1 MKDGIIEGRL
11 HQGDLDVDTDVV
23 VVGTGSAG
31 AVVGALLAEAGQQ
44 VVFVEE
50 GSHCPAEVYG
60 RYRPSQHL
68 RELWRDAALSIL
80 FPLGDTPAINLM
92 MGRCVGGSSVLT
104 GGVCFRTP
112 EWVLEEWRR
121 EHGLGDLS
129 PQEME
134 PVFREVEEAIH
145 VEEVPVA
152 MRSRST
158 ALYNEGAARRG
169 HALKSTRRN
178 TRDCGGC
185 GKCNFGCPHGAKLS
199 VDLTY
204 LPRALKAG
212 ARIYSD
218 CLVDKIETRGG
229 RAVGISG
236 RVLNGAGG
244 RRGGRM
250 AIRARRVIVAA
261 GACHSPLILMKSG
274 VGRDSEQVGRNL
286 TLHPSFRVM
295 ARFDR
300 PVNGWGGALQSAY
313 SDAFERDGFT
323 LMSIFAP
330 PGVLT
335 GTMLGIGEKHA
346 QRARDLPYTAMF
358 GGMIHDENNGSI
370 HRALGREP
378 FVAYRMS
385 QRDRHKVNQLL
396 RTVAEDFFAAG
407 AREVHLPILG
417 QEALTADQFRSF
429 PLEKVSARRFESASQ
444 HPLGTCRM
452 GVRPGNSVVDPNGES
467 WELKELFVV
476 DGSVLPT
483 SLGVNPQVSVMAMA
497 TRLAWKLRERKL
509 PELRAIA

>member
-1 MKDGIIEGRL
+1 VSAGIIQGR
-11 HQGDLDVDTDVV
+11 HHGGDLRIDADVV

-31 AVVGALLAEAGQQ
+31 AVVGALLAEAGQE

-50 GSHCPAEVYG
+50 GGHCPPEVYSKF
-60 RYRPSQHL
+60 RPSQTL

-80 FPLGDTPAINLM
+80 YPLGDTPAINLM

-112 EWVLEEWRR
+112 EWVLEDWRR
-121 EHGLGDLS
+121 AHRLEDLS
-129 PQEME
+129 PQQMDA
-134 PVFREVEEAIH
+134 VFREVEEAIH
-145 VEEVPVA
+145 VEEVPMA

-158 ALYNEGAARRG
+158 ALYDAGAALRG
-169 HALKSTRRN
+169 HPLKPTRRN
-178 TRDCGGC
+178 TRGCGGC

-212 ARIYSD
+212 ARIYAD
-218 CLVDKIETRGG
+218 CLVDRVETRGA

-244 RRGGRM
+244 RRGGRL
-250 AIRARRVIVAA
+250 AVQARRVIVAA
-261 GACHSPLILMKSG
+261 GACHSPLVLMKSG
-274 VGRDSEQVGRNL
+274 VGRDSGQVGRNL

-300 PVNGWGGALQSAY
+300 PVNGWSGALQSAY
-313 SDAFERDGFT
+313 SDAFEHQGFT

-330 PGVLT
+330 PGVLA
-335 GTMLGIGEKHA
+335 GTMPGVGEEHA
-346 QRARDLPYTAMF
+346 RRARDLPYMAMF
-358 GGMIHDENNGSI
+358 GGLIHDENSGSI

-385 QRDRHKVNQLL
+385 RNDRRKVDRLL
-396 RTVAEDFFAAG
+396 RTVVEDFFAAG
-407 AREVHLPILG
+407 AREVHLPVLG
-417 QEALTADQFRSF
+417 QQPLTADQFRSF
-429 PLEKVSARRFESASQ
+429 NLERVSARRFECASQ

-452 GVRPGNSVVDPNGES
+452 GVRPGNSVVDPDGQS
-467 WELKELFVV
+467 WEVKELFVV

-483 SLGVNPQVSVMAMA
+483 SLGVNPQLTVMAMA
-497 TRLAWKLRERKL
+497 TRLAWKLRERQL
-509 PELRAIA
+509 PAHRASA